1 MFWPFSGSTWSLK
14 EEKEKQTCKKAK
26 KQVLL
31 LETEQKTT
39 QRKKENRRSYSDRFE
54 VSGKCRFICTS
65 PSVHGA
71 FSFSS
76 LVSSPNSQLWR
87 STGCKTRNARRNHI
101 TFNKKKDHQTATAI
115 CQSLNVSK
123 LPNSYP
129 TIVNAALLQLFTCL
143 RGTRTKWMGCP

>member
-1 MFWPFSGSTWSLK
+1 M
-14 EEKEKQTCKKAK
+14 
-26 KQVLL
+26 LL

-71 FSFSS
+71 FFFLSR
-76 LVSSPNSQLWR
+76 LLL
-87 STGCKTRNARRNHI
+87 ARPTLSYDGVRAVKHATPGETTLHPI
-101 TFNKKKDHQTATAI
+101 KKKDHQTATAI